1 MSETPVTY
9 LQLFEKYAKRDQQRN
24 ILSAVMGTLGAAG
37 VVLAVLRLRELKAD
51 RAAVRT
57 AVVRNAARR
66 GASS

>member
-24 ILSAVMGTLGAAG
+24 IFSAVMGTLGVVG

-66 GASS
+66 GARS